1 MQTVPITMIM
11 STWVR
16 HALVTG
22 AYPLVHRHYGPSP
35 LVHGEWVGGSGTGA
49 RTLGLGPD
57 NDLVTGMGQGLTN
70 WGNAGVWK
78 RWHVTIKSYKSRKE
92 VRTYVE

>member
-1 MQTVPITMIM
+1 MQRVPITRIM
-11 STWVR
+11 STCVR

-22 AYPLVHRHYGPSP
+22 AYPLCTRHYGPSP
-35 LVHGEWVGGSGTGA
+35 LVHGEWVGGSGSGA
-49 RTLGLGPD
+49 GTLGLGPY

-78 RWHVTIKSYKSRKE
+78 RECVTIKSYKSRKE